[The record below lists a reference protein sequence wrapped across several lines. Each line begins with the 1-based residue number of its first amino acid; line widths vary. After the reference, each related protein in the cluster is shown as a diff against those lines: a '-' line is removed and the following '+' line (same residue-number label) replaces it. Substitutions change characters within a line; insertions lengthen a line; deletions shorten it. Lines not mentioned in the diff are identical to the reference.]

1 MNLMMNL
8 TLNNMKKLLFLLLI
22 LTACSKDEINT
33 TVFMDAACEGLFTV
47 RAIYPGTD
55 TILKV
60 MDYWSQSVTVTT
72 GDTVELTVFT
82 TEKRATISIN
92 NCFTTAYGYSWA
104 KLKYTAP

>member
-1 MNLMMNL
+1 
-8 TLNNMKKLLFLLLI
+8 MKRLLFLLLI
-22 LTACSKDEINT
+22 LAACTKEPTDT